1 LTAEEAVSDPRKNAV
16 TRALGVQELET
27 VRADSISDKWR
38 PGQKI
43 LLCSDGLTDCVRN
56 NDIESILKQ
65 GGSDQ
70 QITDNLIE
78 AALEGGGND
87 NVTVVIVSAPEAV
100 KHDDS
105 DTHVPESMSRD
116 DTTHVPDN
124 IETQDTERN
133 RTSRNQL
140 AKVADG

>member
-1 LTAEEAVSDPRKNAV
+1 
-16 TRALGVQELET
+16 LGVQELET

-78 AALEGGGND
+78 AVLEGGGND
-87 NVTVVIVSAPEAV
+87 NITVVVVSAPEAV
-100 KHDDS
+100 KHADS
-105 DTHVPESMSRD
+105 DTHVPDSMSRD
-116 DTTHVPDN
+116 DTTHVPDD

-133 RTSRNQL
+133 RTSRNQSL
-140 AKVADG
+140 KVADG

>member
-1 LTAEEAVSDPRKNAV
+1 MTAEEAVSDPRKNAV

-100 KHDDS
+100 KHADS
-105 DTHVPESMSRD
+105 DAHVPESMSRD